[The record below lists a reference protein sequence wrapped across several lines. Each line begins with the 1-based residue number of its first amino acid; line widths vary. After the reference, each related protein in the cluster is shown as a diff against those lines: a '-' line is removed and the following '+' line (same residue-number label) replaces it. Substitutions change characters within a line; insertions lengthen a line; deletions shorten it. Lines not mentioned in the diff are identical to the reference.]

1 MTKAQVPADS
11 VIVGSYSLESLTT
24 GMYEDPRHCI
34 REYVQNGYDAIRAA
48 RAVELIGP
56 AEGLVTV
63 SISGSQSRPTITV
76 KDDGTGIPSAQAVGI
91 LVSVGASTKRSTLNA
106 GFRGIGRLAGIAY
119 CTTLRFSTTVAG
131 EDVATIVEFD
141 CGRLRGFMKPSA
153 DYQDIREVIRQCS
166 TSDIR
171 TAPVDA
177 HWTEVEMIGLTGV
190 GLEFAEI
197 EKLVPYLRQVCPT
210 DYSDRFTFAP
220 RIRNFAETVGHP
232 IGSIE
237 VETRYKRERTQ
248 ILKAYDDATPTSDPR
263 KPSTVNDIELINN
276 AELGWHGWIA
286 RSNFKGE
293 LTDDTVAGVRFRMKN
308 IQIDGSS
315 LIETLGSE
323 LTLGGTEGRLQRYA
337 VGEIFITNPAVIPNA
352 RRDGFEDSAA
362 WRQIR
367 TDVKTKVAKRV
378 VTLVREASKSRTT
391 LRSIASEIAGLA
403 RTIDAEWIEP
413 VVADRVAATINRILA
428 RLKPEKLTGGDPDE
442 VGGHVS
448 RLKTL
453 QEKLDE
459 LRARPKPEPERP
471 QEGGG
476 NVPAPE
482 DDDGGGA
489 DDGNDIGGGSG
500 ESDDVGD
507 DDKMDSPD
515 AWPADRMLAAVR
527 FIIESEQGAEE
538 AQRIFAAAA
547 AHLAAGGP

>member
-1 MTKAQVPADS
+1 MTKVQVPADS

-48 RAVELIGP
+48 RTAELIGP
-56 AEGLVTV
+56 TEGIVTV
-63 SISGSQSRPTITV
+63 SIGGSQSRPTITV
-76 KDDGTGIPSAQAVGI
+76 KDDGTGIPSAQAVSI

-119 CTTLRFSTTVAG
+119 CTALRFTTTVAG
-131 EDVATIVEFD
+131 EDVATVVEFD

-153 DYQDIREVIRQCS
+153 DYQDIREVIRLCS
-166 TSDIR
+166 SSD
-171 TAPVDA
+171 TKPALVDA

-197 EKLVPYLRQVCPT
+197 EKLVPYLREVCPT

-308 IQIDGSS
+308 IQIDGSD

-367 TDVKTKVAKRV
+367 SDVKMKVAKRV
-378 VTLVREASKSRTT
+378 VTLVREASKSRTA
-391 LRSIASEIAGLA
+391 LRTMASEIAGLA
-403 RTIDAEWIEP
+403 RKIDVEWIEP
-413 VVADRVAATINRILA
+413 LVADQVSASINRLLV
-428 RLKPEKLTGGDPDE
+428 RLKPDKLTGGDPNE
-442 VGGHVS
+442 VGGHIS
-448 RLKTL
+448 KLKTL
-453 QEKLDE
+453 QEKLEE
-459 LRARPKPEPERP
+459 LRNRPKPQPEESGEQDENDSSLEGDDGEGEDNGNDTGRGSSKSDDAGDKEDIEPPER
-471 QEGGG
+471 
-476 NVPAPE
+476 
-482 DDDGGGA
+482 
-489 DDGNDIGGGSG
+489 
-500 ESDDVGD
+500 
-507 DDKMDSPD
+507 
-515 AWPADRMLAAVR
+515 WPADRMLAAVR
-527 FIIESEQGAEE
+527 FVIEAEQGAKE
-538 AQRIFAAAA
+538 AQRIFEAAAG
-547 AHLAAGGP
+547 HLASGSL

>member
-48 RAVELIGP
+48 RTAELIGP
-56 AEGLVTV
+56 TEGLVTV

-119 CTTLRFSTTVAG
+119 CTTLRFTTTVAG
-131 EDVATIVEFD
+131 EDVATVVEFD

-166 TSDIR
+166 TSDSK
-171 TAPVDA
+171 TAAVDA
-177 HWTEVEMIGLTGV
+177 HWTEVEMVGLTGV

-220 RIRNFAETVGHP
+220 RIRNFADTVGHP

-308 IQIDGSS
+308 IQIDGSD

-337 VGEIFITNPAVIPNA
+337 VGEIFITNPAVIPHA
-352 RRDGFEDSAA
+352 RRHGFEDSAA

-367 TDVKTKVAKRV
+367 SDVKAKVAKRV

-391 LRSIASEIAGLA
+391 LKSIASEIAVLA
-403 RTIDAEWIEP
+403 RKIDVEWVEP
-413 VVADRVAATINRILA
+413 VVADQWAATINRLLA
-428 RLKPEKLTGGDPDE
+428 RLKPDKLTGGDPNE

-448 RLKTL
+448 KLKTL
-453 QEKLDE
+453 QENLDE
-459 LRARPKPEPERP
+459 LRSRAKPEPE
-471 QEGGG
+471 EEDK
-476 NVPAPE
+476 NDPAPE
-482 DDDGGGA
+482 ADEDESE
-489 DDGNDIGGGSG
+489 DDGNDTGGGNG
-500 ESDDVGD
+500 ESEDADDEQDVEVLD
-507 DDKMDSPD
+507 D
-515 AWPADRMLAAVR
+515 WPADRMLTAVR

-538 AQRIFAAAA
+538 ARRIFAAAA
-547 AHLAAGGP
+547 AHLASGAL